1 MQRYPTLTPSADEND
16 PGEQPTHTDE
26 LVAPAEPDAVS
37 VADAVQK
44 HPG

>member
-1 MQRYPTLTPSADEND
+1 MSNTLTPSADEND
-16 PGEQPTHTDE
+16 PGEQPMHTDE

-37 VADAVQK
+37 VADAVHK